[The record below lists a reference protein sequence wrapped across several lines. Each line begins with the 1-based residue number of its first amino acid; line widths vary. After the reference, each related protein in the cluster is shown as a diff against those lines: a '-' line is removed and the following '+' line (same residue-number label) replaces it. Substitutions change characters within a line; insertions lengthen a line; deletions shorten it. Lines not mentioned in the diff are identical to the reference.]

1 MDKSRRNV
9 FFKKWKLV
17 LLLIGFVFV
26 LGLFFL
32 WVKFTHLALYPRSV
46 LIGNTRY
53 SLEVADTE
61 EEQTRGLGGRKSFC
75 HRCALLFI
83 FPEERYWAFWMK
95 DVRFPIDIIWLKND
109 VIVGVEQN
117 LLPLSE
123 RVFRSKEESNRVLE
137 VNADDI
143 NIFRIGEVVRY
154 EY

>member
-1 MDKSRRNV
+1 
-9 FFKKWKLV
+9 
-17 LLLIGFVFV
+17 
-26 LGLFFL
+26 
-32 WVKFTHLALYPRSV
+32 
-46 LIGNTRY
+46 
-53 SLEVADTE
+53 
-61 EEQTRGLGGRKSFC
+61 
-75 HRCALLFI
+75 
-83 FPEERYWAFWMK
+83 MK